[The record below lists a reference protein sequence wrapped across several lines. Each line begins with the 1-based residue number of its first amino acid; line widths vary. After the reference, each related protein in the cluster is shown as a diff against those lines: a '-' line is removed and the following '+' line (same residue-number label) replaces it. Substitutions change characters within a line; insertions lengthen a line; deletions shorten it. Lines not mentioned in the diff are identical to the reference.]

1 VKCAGGG
8 GVGGK
13 LGGKLGKGKGRMA
26 AVAMTEANSTAEAD
40 YVGDAFARAV
50 LQNGCG
56 EEERGHRASGQ
67 AHMAYNR
74 DGYYVEAAACYI
86 VKKFKAG
93 GGGRAAMMER

>member
-8 GVGGK
+8 LGGSGGK
-13 LGGKLGKGKGRMA
+13 LGGKLGGLGKGKGL
-26 AVAMTEANSTAEAD
+26 MTMIADANNTG
-40 YVGDAFARAV
+40 YVDDVFARTI

-56 EEERGHRASGQ
+56 EEEKGHRATGQ

-86 VKKFKAG
+86 VKKFKGTG
-93 GGGRAAMMER
+93 GGKAAVLER